1 MTGTPPSR
9 RFPCTTSG
17 TAATA
22 GGDFRDVR
30 NVRDVAERAP
40 RTAEIKEWWASVF
53 RLVDRPE
60 AAAWIFRAHEPDGA
74 GLCMVCASPSDT
86 RNLPWPC
93 PTHARAENALIL
105 RAQQDRAS
113 RGDHRPLR

>member
-1 MTGTPPSR
+1 MKRTPRSR
-9 RFPCTTSG
+9 QRPCPADAATD
-17 TAATA
+17 TAA
-22 GGDFRDVR
+22 GDVGNDGT
-30 NVRDVAERAP
+30 ERAQ

-60 AAAWIFRAHEPDGA
+60 AAAWIFRAHEPDDA
-74 GLCMVCASPSDT
+74 GPCKACASPSDP

-93 PTHARAENALIL
+93 PTHAMAENALIL
-105 RAQQDRAS
+105 RAQRDRRD